1 LAEAETVT
9 ARNDLKLALKRVE
22 DLQQAINGELDSD
35 LDSLA
40 SDADSD
46 SSDELVG
53 GSFMEHHRRA
63 ISVQRERE
71 SIARDISARESIQR
85 EVRASIARES
95 VARQLHTMPEEPE
108 LRMSD
113 SLSSK
118 PLHEHDSDSSSDEEN
133 NDRNTTQR
141 NEDSV
146 QQNSIDGITEESQA

>member
-1 LAEAETVT
+1 M
-9 ARNDLKLALKRVE
+9 
-22 DLQQAINGELDSD
+22 G
-35 LDSLA
+35 
-40 SDADSD
+40 DSD

-53 GSFMEHHRRA
+53 GSFMEHNRRA

-108 LRMSD
+108 LKMSER
-113 SLSSK
+113 LSSK

-133 NDRNTTQR
+133 NDRNITQR
-141 NEDSV
+141 NDDSV
-146 QQNSIDGITEESQA
+146 QKNSIDGLT

>member
-1 LAEAETVT
+1 MGVKESTSQDQGRRLQRQLRDLKENYTTLQQKETEVNAKKNEYEKKLELAEAETVT

-22 DLQQAINGELDSD
+22 DLQQAINGELDSE

-71 SIARDISARESIQR
+71 SIARDISARESI
-85 EVRASIARES
+85 
-95 VARQLHTMPEEPE
+95 
-108 LRMSD
+108 
-113 SLSSK
+113 
-118 PLHEHDSDSSSDEEN
+118 
-133 NDRNTTQR
+133 
-141 NEDSV
+141 
-146 QQNSIDGITEESQA
+146 